1 MYCIAH
7 CGFLLTQGLLQK
19 TDKSC
24 KLGGISNIS
33 QRPLFIN
40 ASYVYSCPVM
50 QGPLTVFEYSV
61 YYIDTFPKVQHELHL
76 SCKTAYK
83 MYLKNNLNYKLAHK

>member
-1 MYCIAH
+1 
-7 CGFLLTQGLLQK
+7 
-19 TDKSC
+19 
-24 KLGGISNIS
+24 
-33 QRPLFIN
+33 
-40 ASYVYSCPVM
+40 M

-76 SCKTAYK
+76 SCKIAYK